1 MRSQAQHEGIDAGAR
16 MQVIQAARVPY
27 QFAAVR
33 DLAWLIA
40 SPPLMAAGIPGLAVP
55 PAVWMA
61 DLIATAEPWLADLDD
76 NPAELQRFLA
86 STFLAQGP
94 HFRLGRQAERL
105 LAFWLARR
113 PGCTLVA
120 AGLEVAVQGRVLGE
134 LDVVFRDPRR
144 GLIHWDAA
152 VKFYLRSEESVA
164 WDAYIGPNPRDR
176 LEQKLRRVIDHQL
189 PLSRDARTR
198 ATLAIGDQPLL
209 SEAFLKG
216 WLFYPADSDWAAP
229 AFTPHG
235 VDPAHGRGW
244 WLRHGA
250 SEVPCAARSSRFL
263 LLARPDWLAPAHR
276 PDDAGQRPLAH
287 NELRTALARH
297 FRDEHAARLV
307 AEVHRDEHGW
317 WREIARGFV
326 VHAHWPEVSA

>member
-1 MRSQAQHEGIDAGAR
+1 MAGGQRSGGHPAH
-16 MQVIQAARVPY
+16 VPY
-27 QFAAVR
+27 QSAAVR

-40 SPPLMAAGIPGLAVP
+40 SPPLMSAGTPGLAVP
-55 PAVWMA
+55 PDAWLSGVVA
-61 DLIATAEPWLADLDD
+61 AAEPWLADLDD
-76 NPAELQRFLA
+76 NPAELQRYLA
-86 STFLAQGP
+86 GTFLAQGP

-105 LAFWLARR
+105 LAFWLGRR

-120 AGLEVAVQGRVLGE
+120 AGLEIAVEGRVLGE

-144 GLIHWDAA
+144 GLIHWEAA
-152 VKFYLRSEESVA
+152 VKYYLRSEDSTA
-164 WDAYIGPNPRDR
+164 WDAFIGPNPRDR

-189 PLSRDARTR
+189 PLTRDARTR
-198 ATLAIGDQPLL
+198 AALAIGDEALH

-216 WLFYPADSDWAAP
+216 WLFYPAEGDWASP
-229 AFTPHG
+229 VTIPHG
-235 VDPAHGRGW
+235 VNPAHGRGW
-244 WLRHGA
+244 WLRQGE

-276 PDDAGQRPLAH
+276 PDDAGLRPLAH

-307 AEVHRDEHGW
+307 AEVRRDEQGW

-326 VHAHWPEVSA
+326 VHAHWPEVGP